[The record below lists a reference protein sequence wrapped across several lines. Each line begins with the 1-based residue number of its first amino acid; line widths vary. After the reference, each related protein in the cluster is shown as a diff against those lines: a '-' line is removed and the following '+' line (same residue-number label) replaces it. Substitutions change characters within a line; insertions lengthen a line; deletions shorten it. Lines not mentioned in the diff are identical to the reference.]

1 MHQPLT
7 DESLI
12 LTASSTRVV
21 LDPTLRRALGVLDA
35 RLEDELARYRRYRA
49 GKRLTPS
56 SVSALQRS
64 MAVAAPAPARR
75 LPTPVAAMAPVAAAP
90 KIAPT
95 PMVSDRPSV
104 IAQSTIADEDITL
117 NQTPGAPPLP
127 PRTPHSFQNNAQ
139 NIAQN
144 AVAPLTTSAL
154 VLTPPVVDDTAAIA
168 DQRLITPDDLPQY
181 GFITDN
187 DFATDASAPNDYLE
201 SSEELLRSLAQ
212 EEATV
217 AAERSVLEGLL
228 TPFGV
233 GSMLLMLLGS
243 GMFGYLIMNPASL
256 NAVKGL
262 ALKVA
267 SFRSNPTPT
276 PGNLAAVEVDGGQ
289 GDSSWMANAPALDA
303 NEFLNLSLGNI
314 SALRTRPGGLTL
326 MPSPN
331 GLGNLPLQQL
341 GNPPATPGNPGKAN
355 AGPVKPGAGI
365 TSFTPLNIK
374 PLNPPA
380 PVIAS
385 QAESQSSGS
394 KGGGLFSGAPVRISP
409 PARPARSYEP
419 AYSAPAPRYEPRD
432 EAPAPRYKAP
442 APPYEAPAPSYQ
454 APEQVRVLPPPPAPI
469 EPPTPAATPQPQ
481 GDYRVV
487 TPYTGDADLETA
499 QKSNPNASFRN
510 MEDGAY
516 VQHDSYGS
524 QAEADAKAAE
534 LRDQGIA
541 AEVK

>member
-12 LTASSTRVV
+12 LTASSTRV

-49 GKRLTPS
+49 GKRLAPS
-56 SVSALQRS
+56 SVSALKRS
-64 MAVAAPAPARR
+64 MAVAAPAAPALR
-75 LPTPVAAMAPVAAAP
+75 LPTPVAPVAAVAP
-90 KIAPT
+90 AA
-95 PMVSDRPSV
+95 VE
-104 IAQSTIADEDITL
+104 EDITL
-117 NQTPGAPPLP
+117 NQTPAPGAPPLP

-139 NIAQN
+139 Q
-144 AVAPLTTSAL
+144 APQATSAL
-154 VLTPPVVDDTAAIA
+154 VLTTPAVNDETAAIA
-168 DQRLITPDDLPQY
+168 ADNQLITPDDLPQY

-187 DFATDASAPNDYLE
+187 DFATDTAAPNDYLE

-217 AAERSVLEGLL
+217 AAERSILEGLL

-267 SFRSNPTPT
+267 SFRSNSPNPA
-276 PGNLAAVEVDGGQ
+276 PGNVAVDVDGST

-331 GLGNLPLQQL
+331 ALGNLPLQPL
-341 GNPPATPGNPGKAN
+341 GNPPPANSGKGKA
-355 AGPVKPGAGI
+355 GPIKPGSSI

-374 PLNPPA
+374 PLTPPA

-385 QAESQSSGS
+385 PAAPQSSGN
-394 KGGGLFSGAPVRISP
+394 KGGDLFSGAPVRINP
-409 PARPARSYEP
+409 PSRPARSYEP
-419 AYSAPAPRYEPRD
+419 AYSAPAPRYEAPAPRY
-432 EAPAPRYKAP
+432 EAPAPRY
-442 APPYEAPAPSYQ
+442 EAP
-454 APEQVRVLPPPPAPI
+454 PEQVRVLPPPPAPI
-469 EPPTPAATPQPQ
+469 EQPEAITTPQPQ

-487 TPYTGDADLETA
+487 TPYTSDADLEAA

-516 VQHDSYGS
+516 VQLDSYGS

-534 LRDQGIA
+534 LRNQGIA

>member
-12 LTASSTRVV
+12 LTASSSRVV

-49 GKRLTPS
+49 GKRLAPS
-56 SVSALQRS
+56 AVSALQRS
-64 MAVAAPAPARR
+64 MAAPAPAPALR
-75 LPTPVAAMAPVAAAP
+75 LPTPVAPVAA
-90 KIAPT
+90 
-95 PMVSDRPSV
+95 MV
-104 IAQSTIADEDITL
+104 AEEDITV
-117 NQTPGAPPLP
+117 NQTPAPGTPPLP
-127 PRTPHSFQNNAQ
+127 PRTPHSFQNNAPM
-139 NIAQN
+139 A
-144 AVAPLTTSAL
+144 ATSAL
-154 VLTPPVVDDTAAIA
+154 VIAAPAVAADAVDD
-168 DQRLITPDDLPQY
+168 RLITPDDLPQY
-181 GFITDN
+181 GFVTDQN
-187 DFATDASAPNDYLE
+187 FATDHSFATDTAAPNDYLE

-267 SFRSNPTPT
+267 SFRSNPNPAS
-276 PGNLAAVEVDGGQ
+276 GNVAAVDVDGAS

-331 GLGNLPLQQL
+331 ALGNLPLQQL
-341 GNPPATPGNPGKAN
+341 AKPPTANAAKGK
-355 AGPVKPGAGI
+355 AGPVKPGSSI
-365 TSFTPLNIK
+365 TRFTPLNIK
-374 PLNPPA
+374 PLTPPA
-380 PVIAS
+380 PVIAA
-385 QAESQSSGS
+385 QAAPSLGGN
-394 KGGGLFSGAPVRISP
+394 KGGGDLFTGAPVRINP

-419 AYSAPAPRYEPRD
+419 AYSAPAPRYEAPEPRY
-432 EAPAPRYKAP
+432 EAPAPRYEAP
-442 APPYEAPAPSYQ
+442 APRYSAPEPRYEAPAPRYE
-454 APEQVRVLPPPPAPI
+454 APEPVRVLPPPPAPI
-469 EPPTPAATPQPQ
+469 ESPTPVAAPPQPQ

-487 TPYTGDADLETA
+487 TPYTSDAELEAA

-516 VQHDSYGS
+516 VQHDSYGT

>member
-12 LTASSTRVV
+12 LTTSSTPV

-49 GKRLTPS
+49 GKRIAPS
-56 SVSALQRS
+56 SVTALKRS
-64 MAVAAPAPARR
+64 MAAPAALR
-75 LPTPVAAMAPVAAAP
+75 LPTPVAPAAVAP

-104 IAQSTIADEDITL
+104 IATPAIADEDITL

-139 NIAQN
+139 NVAQN
-144 AVAPLTTSAL
+144 AVAPLATSAL
-154 VLTPPVVDDTAAIA
+154 VVTPPVADDTNAIGEP
-168 DQRLITPDDLPQY
+168 LITPDDLPQY

-267 SFRSNPTPT
+267 SFRSNPNPT
-276 PGNLAAVEVDGGQ
+276 PGNLTAVEVDGGQ

-341 GNPPATPGNPGKAN
+341 GNSPATPTNPGKAK

-442 APPYEAPAPSYQ
+442 APRYEAPAPRYE
-454 APEQVRVLPPPPAPI
+454 APPEQVRVLPPPPAPI
-469 EPPTPAATPQPQ
+469 EQLAPAAAPQPQ

-516 VQHDSYGS
+516 IQHDSYGS

>member
-12 LTASSTRVV
+12 LTASSTRI
-21 LDPTLRRALGVLDA
+21 LHPSLRRALGVLDA
-35 RLEDELARYRRYRA
+35 RLEDELARYRRYRTGMRIA
-49 GKRLTPS
+49 PS

-64 MAVAAPAPARR
+64 MAVAAPAPALR
-75 LPTPVAAMAPVAAAP
+75 LPTPVAPVAAV
-90 KIAPT
+90 APT
-95 PMVSDRPSV
+95 RD
-104 IAQSTIADEDITL
+104 AEDITV
-117 NQTPGAPPLP
+117 NQTPAPGAPPLP
-127 PRTPHSFQNNAQ
+127 PRTPHSFQNNPPVGA
-139 NIAQN
+139 
-144 AVAPLTTSAL
+144 TSAL
-154 VLTPPVVDDTAAIA
+154 VLTAPAATGSEADD
-168 DQRLITPDDLPQY
+168 RLSPEDLPQF
-181 GFITDN
+181 GFVTDN
-187 DFATDASAPNDYLE
+187 FAAEPAAPNDYLE

-256 NAVKGL
+256 SAVKNL

-267 SFRSNPTPT
+267 TFRSTPNNGSPT
-276 PGNLAAVEVDGGQ
+276 NVAAVDVDGSGTRDV
-289 GDSSWMANAPALDA
+289 GWMNNSPALDS

-326 MPSPN
+326 MPQPN
-331 GLGNLPLQQL
+331 QAGGLPLQQL
-341 GNPPATPGNPGKAN
+341 DGKTPAAKGAKP
-355 AGPVKPGAGI
+355 AGATKPGGAI
-365 TSFTPLNIK
+365 TGFTPLNIK
-374 PLNPPA
+374 PITPPA
-380 PVIAS
+380 PAIA
-385 QAESQSSGS
+385 QSGS
-394 KGGGLFSGAPVRISP
+394 QTASGGGGIFSGAPVRISP

-419 AYSAPAPRYEPRD
+419 AYTAPEPRYEAPTRYAAPAPAPRYE
-432 EAPAPRYKAP
+432 APAPRYE
-442 APPYEAPAPSYQ
+442 APPKT
-454 APEQVRVLPPPPAPI
+454 VRELPPPPTPI
-469 EPPTPAATPQPQ
+469 EQPQQEAPPQPQ

-487 TPYTGDADLETA
+487 TPYTNDADLEAA
-499 QKSNPNASFRN
+499 QKTNPNASFRN

-524 QAEADAKAAE
+524 KAEADAKAAE
-534 LRDQGIA
+534 LRNQGIS

>member
-12 LTASSTRVV
+12 LTASSTRV

-49 GKRLTPS
+49 GKRLAPS
-56 SVSALQRS
+56 SVSALKRS
-64 MAVAAPAPARR
+64 MAAPAAPALR
-75 LPTPVAAMAPVAAAP
+75 LPTPVVAAP
-90 KIAPT
+90 IAPL
-95 PMVSDRPSV
+95 PAAVE
-104 IAQSTIADEDITL
+104 EDITL
-117 NQTPGAPPLP
+117 NQTPAPGAPPLP

-139 NIAQN
+139 P
-144 AVAPLTTSAL
+144 APQATSAL
-154 VLTPPVVDDTAAIA
+154 VLTAPAVNDETSAIA
-168 DQRLITPDDLPQY
+168 TENQLITPDDLPQY

-187 DFATDASAPNDYLE
+187 DFATDTAAPNDYLE

-212 EEATV
+212 EEAHV

-267 SFRSNPTPT
+267 SFRSNSNSSPAPS
-276 PGNLAAVEVDGGQ
+276 NVAVDVDGSA

-314 SALRTRPGGLTL
+314 SALRTRPGGMTL

-331 GLGNLPLQQL
+331 PLGNLPLQQL
-341 GNPPATPGNPGKAN
+341 GTAPAANNPGKGK
-355 AGPVKPGAGI
+355 AGPIKPGSSI
-365 TSFTPLNIK
+365 TSFTPLTIK
-374 PLNPPA
+374 PIAPPA
-380 PVIAS
+380 PTIAS
-385 QAESQSSGS
+385 QAAPQASS
-394 KGGGLFSGAPVRISP
+394 KGNDLFSAPVRINP
-409 PARPARSYEP
+409 PSRPARSYEP
-419 AYSAPAPRYEPRD
+419 AYSAPAPRYQAPEPSYQ
-432 EAPAPRYKAP
+432 APAPRYQAP
-442 APPYEAPAPSYQ
+442 EPSYQ
-454 APEQVRVLPPPPAPI
+454 APEPRYQAPPEQVRVLPPPPAPI
-469 EPPTPAATPQPQ
+469 EVPSPAAIPQPQ

-487 TPYTGDADLETA
+487 TPYTSDADLESA

-534 LRDQGIA
+534 LRNQGIA

>member
-12 LTASSTRVV
+12 LTASSTPV

-49 GKRLTPS
+49 GKRLAPS

-64 MAVAAPAPARR
+64 MAVPTAAPALR
-75 LPTPVAAMAPVAAAP
+75 LPTPVLPVAAVAP
-90 KIAPT
+90 AL
-95 PMVSDRPSV
+95 VE
-104 IAQSTIADEDITL
+104 AEDITL
-117 NQTPGAPPLP
+117 NQTPAPNAPPLP
-127 PRTPHSFQNNAQ
+127 PRTPHSIQNNAQ
-139 NIAQN
+139 PA
-144 AVAPLTTSAL
+144 ATSAL
-154 VLTPPVVDDTAAIA
+154 VVASTTVNPESRAIA
-168 DQRLITPDDLPQY
+168 NETQLITADDLPQY
-181 GFITDN
+181 GFATDN
-187 DFATDASAPNDYLE
+187 DFAAAATAPNDYLE

-212 EEATV
+212 EEAHV

-256 NAVKGL
+256 SAVKGL

-267 SFRSNPTPT
+267 SFRSNSSPS
-276 PGNLAAVEVDGGQ
+276 PGNVAAVDVDGSNS
-289 GDSSWMANAPALDA
+289 DTSWMANAPALDA
-303 NEFLNLSLGNI
+303 DEFLNLSLGNI

-326 MPSPN
+326 MPTPN
-331 GLGNLPLQQL
+331 TLGNNLPLQQL
-341 GNPPATPGNPGKAN
+341 GNPPTANPSKAK

-374 PLNPPA
+374 PLAPPA
-380 PVIAS
+380 PTIAS
-385 QAESQSSGS
+385 QVAPRSGS
-394 KGGGLFSGAPVRISP
+394 KGSDLFSAPARTNP
-409 PARPARSYEP
+409 PSRPARSYEP
-419 AYSAPAPRYEPRD
+419 DYAAPAPRYE
-432 EAPAPRYKAP
+432 APAPRYAAP
-442 APPYEAPAPSYQ
+442 APRYEAPRYEAP
-454 APEQVRVLPPPPAPI
+454 PEQVRVLPPPPAPMTDRRSETI
-469 EPPTPAATPQPQ
+469 EQSTPVAVPQPQ

-487 TPYTGDADLETA
+487 APYTSDADLEAA
-499 QKSNPNASFRN
+499 QKSNPDASFRN

-516 VQHDSYGS
+516 VQHNSYSS

-534 LRDQGIA
+534 LRNQGIA

>member
-49 GKRLTPS
+49 GKRLAPS

-64 MAVAAPAPARR
+64 MAVAAPAPALR
-75 LPTPVAAMAPVAAAP
+75 LPTPVPPVAAAP

-95 PMVSDRPSV
+95 P
-104 IAQSTIADEDITL
+104 IAAPPIADEDITL

-139 NIAQN
+139 N
-144 AVAPLTTSAL
+144 AVAPLATSAL
-154 VLTPPVVDDTAAIA
+154 VVTPAVADDPTSIA

-267 SFRSNPTPT
+267 SFRSNPNPA
-276 PGNLAAVEVDGGQ
+276 PGNVAAVDVDGAS

-331 GLGNLPLQQL
+331 ALGNLPLQQL
-341 GNPPATPGNPGKAN
+341 ANPPANPGKAK
-355 AGPVKPGAGI
+355 AGPVKPGSGI

-385 QAESQSSGS
+385 QAEPQSSGS

-409 PARPARSYEP
+409 TARPARSYEP

-442 APPYEAPAPSYQ
+442 APPYEAPAPSYE

-469 EPPTPAATPQPQ
+469 EQPAPATNPQPQ

-487 TPYTGDADLETA
+487 TPYTSDADLEAA

-516 VQHDSYGS
+516 IQHDSYGS

-534 LRDQGIA
+534 LRNQGIA